1 MTVAAI
7 FCLAYIL
14 GLLLTAISGTLAG
27 IPFGAIGMLG
37 AGVVLAF
44 SIRRVWRAAP
54 KAWVWLAAGLVGVAA
69 VLHFQ
74 LRLPQPNSTD
84 ICHFVP
90 ASVVE
95 TSRADGCTPSPLAKS
110 AKAQVTGKLVSAPRL
125 TRSNRLQFELA
136 AAQLQSSQ
144 ADRPQPVTGTL
155 YVTIPTPAGERL
167 YPGLTVAIEGS
178 LYQPKPAANPGGFDF
193 AKYLA
198 QQGIFAGFN
207 GTRVF
212 YPVVTKS
219 APPMFWAMRQRIVQ
233 AQTFRLGRG
242 EGELL
247 SAMVMGKS
255 AVDVPYEIQDQFK
268 QMGLAHALAASGTQV
283 SLLLS
288 VILALTR
295 RFSTQVQFGLGAATL
310 LGYIGLT
317 GIEAS
322 VLRAGIMGGVT
333 LLALTINR
341 KVKPVG
347 SLIVAATAL
356 LLFNPLWIWD
366 LGFQLSF
373 LATLGLLVTVPIVSK
388 WLDWLPNLIASMV
401 AVPIAAYLWTMPL
414 LLFVFGVI
422 SPYSVL
428 VNILVSPLI
437 VLISLGGMISAVA
450 ALLHPVLGSL
460 LAWGLYHPIHLLVK
474 IAEIGSQLPGNT
486 FAVGTINAAQ
496 VCLLYGLIVL
506 VWQWQRLHRCWWL
519 AALLGLGLVMVPV
532 GYAAAHLSQ
541 VTVLATSE
549 KPVLVVQN
557 KGTTGLIHS
566 GDTRDVQFTVLPFLQ
581 KQGINQLDWAIA
593 PSLKVNEIEAW
604 QKITASKPINIFYSN
619 LSSVDNV
626 HSQTRSSFS
635 NNFTQA
641 YASLLNQMRTQQG
654 VALPLSI
661 NYRMQFGSTTI
672 EQIYTKPDILQ
683 LHFNDQTWLWLNGI
697 PSLKRQADLIRRLPK
712 SDVVGWSG
720 KALSPQ
726 LLQKLQPKAAIVF
739 GDIIDSVTQQWL
751 TQHRVK
757 VHFMS
762 QGAIQW
768 KSNGFVEMQAD

>member
-1 MTVAAI
+1 MTAAI
-7 FCLAYIL
+7 FCLAYVL
-14 GLLLTAISGTLAG
+14 GLLLTGISGTLAG
-27 IPFGAIGMLG
+27 MPFGAIGMLV

-54 KAWVWLAAGLVGVAA
+54 RAWVWLAASLVGMAA

-90 ASVVE
+90 APASV
-95 TSRADGCTPSPLAKS
+95 TNRADGCAPSSLAKS
-110 AKAQVTGKLVSAPRL
+110 GNTQVTGKLISAPRL

-136 AAQLQSSQ
+136 AAQLQANQ
-144 ADRPQPVTGTL
+144 VDHPQPVTGSL
-155 YVTIPTPAGERL
+155 YVTVPATAGEQL
-167 YPGLTVAIEGS
+167 YPGLTVIVEGS
-178 LYQPKPAANPGGFDF
+178 LYRPKPAANPGGFDF
-193 AKYLA
+193 ANYLA
-198 QQGIFAGFN
+198 QQGIFAGLN

-212 YPVVTKS
+212 YPVAAKPT
-219 APPMFWAMRQRIVQ
+219 PPIFWTMRQRIVQ

-242 EGELL
+242 EGGLL
-247 SAMVMGKS
+247 SAMVMGKR

-268 QMGLAHALAASGTQV
+268 QTGLAHALAASGAQV
-283 SLLLS
+283 SLLLG

-347 SLIVAATAL
+347 SLIIAATAL

-388 WLDWLPNLIASMV
+388 GLDWLPSAVVPMV

-414 LLFVFGVI
+414 MLFVFGVI
-422 SPYSVL
+422 SPYSIL

-437 VLISLGGMISAVA
+437 ALISLGGMISAVV
-450 ALLHPVLGSL
+450 ALLHPGGGSL
-460 LAWGLYHPIHLLVK
+460 LAWLLYVPTHLLIK
-474 IAEIGSQLPGNT
+474 IAEVGSQLPGNT
-486 FAVGTINAAQ
+486 FAVGTINAVQ
-496 VCLLYGLIVL
+496 VWLIYGLIVL
-506 VWQWQRLHRCWWL
+506 VWQWQRLHRYWWL
-519 AALLGLGLVMVPV
+519 AGLLSLGLVMVPV
-532 GYAAAHLSQ
+532 GYAAANRAQ

-566 GDTRDVQFTVLPFLQ
+566 GDTKDVQFTVLPFLQ
-581 KQGINQLDWAIA
+581 KQGINQLDWAVA
-593 PSLKVNEIEAW
+593 PSLKANEIEAW
-604 QKITASKPINIFYSN
+604 QKITASKPINIFYSSLMSN
-619 LSSVDNV
+619 QNVSNQTHKTSS
-626 HSQTRSSFS
+626 T
-635 NNFTQA
+635 NFTQA
-641 YASLLNQMRTQQG
+641 YTKLLAQVKQQQG
-654 VALPLSI
+654 VALSLSL
-661 NYRMQFGSTTI
+661 NHRMQLGSATI
-672 EQIYTKPDILQ
+672 TQIYTKPDILQ
-683 LHFNDQTWLWLNGI
+683 MHFNEQTWLWLNGV
-697 PSLKRQADLIRRLPK
+697 PSLKRQADLVRRLPK
-712 SDVVGWSG
+712 SDVIGWSG
-720 KALSPQ
+720 QALSPQ
-726 LLQKLQPKAAIVF
+726 LLEQLQPKAAIVV
-739 GDIIDSVTQQWL
+739 GDAIDPITQQWL
-751 TQHRVK
+751 IQRRVK
-757 VHFMS
+757 MYSMTH
-762 QGAIQW
+762 GAIQW
-768 KSNGFVEMQAD
+768 TPKGFVDMQAD